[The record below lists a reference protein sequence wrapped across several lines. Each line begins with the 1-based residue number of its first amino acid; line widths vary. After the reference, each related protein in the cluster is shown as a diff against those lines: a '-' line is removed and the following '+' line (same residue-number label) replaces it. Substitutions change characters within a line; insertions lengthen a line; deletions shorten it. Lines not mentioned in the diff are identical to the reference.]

1 MKMNT
6 AKIVVFLMVL
16 FYATAG
22 FAQQTYQD
30 WLKQQKAAQDSA
42 INSEKA
48 IYERYKADEARAFQK
63 FSEEQEK
70 AFLEFLQQEWRAVNI
85 APEKIPD
92 PTPKPREMPQTE
104 PQKTFGN
111 SFPNAFRIEKEI
123 IDKEIELLEPEAS
136 EDNSI
141 LDFFTGGQEPLKFSF
156 FDVLL
161 QVDFDSDIANATL
174 AEPLSKVAISDFWK
188 ALADTKT
195 DSLITQSGRLKQ
207 QMQLNDW
214 GFCLLLYEMGDRIFP
229 GSENKRRLFVWFV
242 LTQTGY
248 DARVGYLEDKV
259 YLVLPLAPEIY
270 STLRLNINNNTY
282 YLANLDGEKTRFT
295 SLMIY
300 SGTFEA
306 ATFPLKLN
314 VHRLPAIHKSK
325 MQRSL
330 KFAYNGREHTIEVE
344 YRKDLVDFFYRYP
357 QTSSS
362 LYFQASLSPEAH
374 NSLVKGLRPLIANR
388 PEAEKVDI
396 ILSFVQRAFEYETDE
411 VQFGWEKPLFPEE
424 TLFYP
429 YSDCEDRAVLFAY
442 LVRNLVGLDVIGLDY
457 PGHISTAVKFS
468 KKISGDFVMYKNEKY
483 VICDPTYIGASIGQ
497 AMPEHK
503 DAEVTFIP
511 IGVQPAF

>member
-1 MKMNT
+1 MNT

-161 QVDFDSDIANATL
+161 QVDFDSDITSANL
-174 AEPLSKVAISDFWK
+174 AEPISKAAISDFWQT
-188 ALADTKT
+188 LANTKT
-195 DSLITQSGRLKQ
+195 DSLIAQSGRLKQ
-207 QMQLNDW
+207 QLQLNDW

-282 YLANLDGEKTRFT
+282 YLANLDGEKTRFI

-306 ATFPLKLN
+306 AQFPLKLDI
-314 VHRLPAIHKSK
+314 HRLPAIHKSK

-396 ILSFVQRAFEYETDE
+396 ILSFVQRAFEYETDD

-442 LVRNLVGLDVIGLDY
+442 LVKNLVGLDVIGLDY

-468 KKISGDFVMYKNEKY
+468 KKISGDFVMYQNEKY

-503 DAEVTFIP
+503 VAEVTFIP

>member
-42 INSEKA
+42 INSEKTK
-48 IYERYKADEARAFQK
+48 YETYKADEARAFQK

-92 PTPKPREMPQTE
+92 PTPKPREIPQTE

-141 LDFFTGGQEPLKFSF
+141 LDFFSGGQEPLKFSF

-174 AEPLSKVAISDFWK
+174 AEPLSKAAISEFWK

-195 DSLITQSGRLKQ
+195 DSLIIQSGRLKQ

-306 ATFPLKLN
+306 AKFPLKLD

-325 MQRSL
+325 MQRTL

-468 KKISGDFVMYKNEKY
+468 KKISGDFVMYQNEKY
-483 VICDPTYIGASIGQ
+483 VICDATYIGASIGQ